1 MPRTSNIVLQY
12 LYFISHLYDCIAR
25 NDKFD
30 VINENFRSALE
41 YVFPSEQKPIG
52 ILKRTEMITE
62 TGG

>member
-1 MPRTSNIVLQY
+1 MEQIGGLQ
-12 LYFISHLYDCIAR
+12 LSRITNAT
-25 NDKFD
+25 
-30 VINENFRSALE
+30 SALE